1 MKTPQVDALSGMTPL
16 GINQFVEIPTIQPEA
31 KPSVNSLTRAI
42 MTGDFTNQDIDA
54 LIQAVKIART
64 NLGERNKQAIT
75 IGTNVNFTSRTGRN
89 ITGVVTKVA
98 IKNITVRTANS
109 DRPYLVPAN
118 MVRVVD

>member
-1 MKTPQVDALSGMTPL
+1 MKTPQVSALSGMTPL
-16 GINQFVEIPTIQPEA
+16 GINQFAEIPTIQPEA

-54 LIQAVKIART
+54 LIKAVKIART
-64 NLGERNKQAIT
+64 NLGEKNKQAVA

-98 IKNITVRTANS
+98 IKNITVRTA
-109 DRPYLVPAN
+109 DGGYVVPAN

>member
-1 MKTPQVDALSGMTPL
+1 MKAPQVAALSGMTPL
-16 GINQFVEIPTIQPEA
+16 GINQFAEIPTIQPEA

-64 NLGERNKQAIT
+64 HLGEKNKQAVT

-89 ITGVVTKVA
+89 FTGVVTKVA
-98 IKNITVRTANS
+98 IKNITVRTV
-109 DRPYLVPAN
+109 DGGYVVPAN